1 MRIFLALVLACVFTA
16 AVSGCGKNKSDSG
29 STQTR
34 KIGGCEIETVTIGTG
49 TGSAEEAPTEAAWI
63 RASSV
68 EFAGND
74 LYKKAAEDL
83 RTALS
88 ARGVRIH
95 SCTELMHV
103 KEGSCW
109 PPYSVEFR
117 IALTEVAS
125 MRLRLF
131 LQQNALAHC
140 PPHAERP
147 EGYGTFFV
155 SCGTGDSDWWTVWYE
170 K

>member
-1 MRIFLALVLACVFTA
+1 MRIFLILMFACAFA
-16 AVSGCGKNKSDSG
+16 AAASGCNTGKSSHG

-34 KIGGCEIETVTIGTG
+34 KIGGCEIEMITIGSG
-49 TGSAEEAPTEAAWI
+49 IASAEEAPSEAAWI

-74 LYKKAAEDL
+74 LYKKVAEDL
-83 RTALS
+83 RTALG
-88 ARGVRIH
+88 ARGVKIH
-95 SCTELMHV
+95 SCTELTHV

-117 IALTEVAS
+117 MALTEQAS
-125 MRLRLF
+125 GHLRTY
-131 LQQNALAHC
+131 LQQNALANC
-140 PPHAERP
+140 RPQTERP
-147 EGYGTFFV
+147 AGYGTFFV
-155 SCGTGDSDWWTVWYE
+155 SCGTGAFDWWTVWYE